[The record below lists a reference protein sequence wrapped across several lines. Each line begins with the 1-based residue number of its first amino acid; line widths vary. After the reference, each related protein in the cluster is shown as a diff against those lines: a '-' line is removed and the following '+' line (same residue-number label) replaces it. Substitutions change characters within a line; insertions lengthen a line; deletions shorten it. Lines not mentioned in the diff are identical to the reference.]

1 LDVPA
6 TVCVYLTNTD
16 IPNRFPAE
24 LCLYIRDGLRMLSSG
39 PVGLYVPDMKWDVA
53 QHYLGRSPM
62 FEHLVTAD
70 DSGADAKSDQ
80 ASPKTFILKVLD
92 LAADD
97 FSPEVPLTTY
107 GLDSLSAAR
116 LSFQLRSVVQVTQ
129 MQLLAH
135 MTLNDIMAKISVAV
149 EEVAAEQGEA
159 ITTGASQSAS
169 STKML
174 MQTLVDRYSVRF
186 RRREAPGVVAS
197 GKVVLITGSTGG
209 LGCGVLVALAATPDV
224 TRIFALNRPSSS
236 NQHSLEERQA
246 KALEQQAL
254 SLTKEQREKVTLVEC
269 VLHEPKL
276 GLRDDLYQEVCCILR
291 TFMNHH

>member
-1 LDVPA
+1 MYQQRYVFLSKI
-6 TVCVYLTNTD
+6 TN

-70 DSGADAKSDQ
+70 DSGAEAKSDQ

-149 EEVAAEQGEA
+149 EEVAAEQGER

-169 STKML
+169 STEML
-174 MQTLVDRYSVRF
+174 MQTLVLGTLPPSGSAWRRRIGQGRPHHRIYWWPWLRCSRRPRSDSGCHSDLCAQQAF
-186 RRREAPGVVAS
+186 FFEPALSRREAD
-197 GKVVLITGSTGG
+197 KGSR
-209 LGCGVLVALAATPDV
+209 AAGF
-224 TRIFALNRPSSS
+224 IS
-236 NQHSLEERQA
+236 H
-246 KALEQQAL
+246 
-254 SLTKEQREKVTLVEC
+254 
-269 VLHEPKL
+269 
-276 GLRDDLYQEVCCILR
+276 
-291 TFMNHH
+291 